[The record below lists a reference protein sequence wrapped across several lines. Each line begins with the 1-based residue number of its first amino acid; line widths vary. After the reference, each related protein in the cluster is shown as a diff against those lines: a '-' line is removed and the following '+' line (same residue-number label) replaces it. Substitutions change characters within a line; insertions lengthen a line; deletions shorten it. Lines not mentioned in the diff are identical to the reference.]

1 MSCPWENNF
10 SCITQGNSTL
20 SLVFKTKD
28 YYGNIMK
35 QGKHLKQNNEQI
47 KRSRVSVVIKNK
59 QNKRRIKNGLG
70 APFGSALPFEL
81 HWISPTLIQ

>member
-20 SLVFKTKD
+20 SLVFKIKD

-59 QNKRRIKNGLG
+59 QNKRRIKTDSERL
-70 APFGSALPFEL
+70 SAVLYHLSYTGFRL
-81 HWISPTLIQ
+81 R

>member
-59 QNKRRIKNGLG
+59 QNKRRIKTDSERL
-70 APFGSALPFEL
+70 SAVLYHLSYTGFRL
-81 HWISPTLIQ
+81 R